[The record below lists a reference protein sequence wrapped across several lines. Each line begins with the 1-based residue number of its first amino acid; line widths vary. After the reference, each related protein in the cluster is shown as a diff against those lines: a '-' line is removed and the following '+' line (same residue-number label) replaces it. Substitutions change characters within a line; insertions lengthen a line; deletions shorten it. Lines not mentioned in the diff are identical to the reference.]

1 MENRR
6 RSVVI
11 VAIVAIIIV
20 ILLLLW
26 RCKPVEPAAP
36 EAPPEVAAPA
46 PAEAVPAAAAPQEV
60 TPAPTGPAEV
70 LTPATVEAPRE
81 IGAGARFEVTWTGP
95 ANEGDYL
102 TIVAAGAPPENYGA
116 YTLTREGS
124 PLKLTAP
131 IDAGECEV
139 RYVTAKSRTVLGS
152 IKVTVVAA
160 EATLVAADSTTLDTP
175 LSVGWT
181 GPDNAGDFIT
191 IVTAG
196 TRDGDHGNYTTTNNG
211 SPLKIT
217 TLPDAGPAELRY
229 MTGQGRRVLARKQVQ
244 ITMPEVSLDAAAQV
258 VAGAAVPVRWKGPG
272 NDGDYITVVPVG
284 TPDGQY
290 RQYTAVSNGASVNVT
305 MPIDAGACEL
315 RYMTGRGAR
324 VLARRPILVVAA
336 EVSIDA
342 PAEAAA
348 GSVVTINWTGPANQG
363 DYLTI
368 VAKDAA
374 DGTYGQYTQTSRGS
388 PLTVKAP
395 TAAGDGE
402 IRYISGQGARTLA
415 RRSIKITE

>member
-26 RCKPVEPAAP
+26 RCKPVEPVATA
-36 EAPPEVAAPA
+36 APPEVAAPA
-46 PAEAVPAAAAPQEV
+46 ATPEAPAASAPAAV
-60 TPAPTGPAEV
+60 TPTPAGPAEV
-70 LTPATVEAPRE
+70 LSPATVEAPAE
-81 IGAGARFEVTWTGP
+81 IGAGAKFEVTWTGP

-102 TIVAAGAPPENYGA
+102 TIVAAGAPTGSYGA

-139 RYVTAKSRTVLGS
+139 RYVAAQSRTVLGS
-152 IKVTVVAA
+152 ARVTVVAA
-160 EATLVAADSTTLDTP
+160 EATLVAADSITLDTP
-175 LSVGWT
+175 LSVEWT

-191 IVTAG
+191 IVAAG
-196 TRDGDHGNYTTTNNG
+196 TRDGDHGNYTLTNNG

-229 MTGQGRRVLARKQVQ
+229 MSGQGRRVLARKSVT
-244 ITMPEVSLDAAAQV
+244 ITTPDVSLDAAAQA
-258 VAGAAVPVRWKGPG
+258 VAGAAVPVSWKGPG
-272 NDGDYITVVPVG
+272 NQGDYLTVVAAG

-290 RQYTAVSNGASVNVT
+290 GHYTTVNKGATVDVT
-305 MPIDAGACEL
+305 MPIDPGACEL

-324 VLARRPILVVAA
+324 VLARKPILVVAA
-336 EVSIDA
+336 VVTLDA
-342 PAEAAA
+342 PATAAP
-348 GSVVTINWTGPANQG
+348 GSVVSIAWTGPANSG
-363 DYLTI
+363 DYITI
-368 VAKDAA
+368 VPAGNA
-374 DGTYGQYTQTSRGS
+374 DGTFGQYTQTSRGS

-395 TAAGDGE
+395 AAAGDAE

-415 RRSIKITE
+415 RRAIRIAE